1 MLTRRTFTGSVLK
14 MSAALSVPWSSFGI
28 AQERAVHSIQLSGE
42 SPIEIPPDFIGLGY
56 EMLSVATPGLLS
68 TKNHRYLELV
78 RGLGPRGV
86 MRIGGIVA
94 DYTRYVANGAPAN
107 DIKNTVITRANLD
120 EFAGFLKASGWKAI
134 WSVNFAQGTIPQA
147 VDEAQAVS
155 EALGSNL
162 LALELGNEVENYGK
176 NQPFRAANPYAYE
189 SYRAEFDA
197 WRAAIVQ
204 AVPGARFAGPDTA
217 QSLDWVER
225 MAKDADGKIQ
235 LLTTHYYRNGQRRG
249 SAQQLLTPDPRLEE
263 ALVRMRVASKQSAIP
278 WRMCEINSFSGG
290 GLPGV
295 SDTFI
300 GALWTLNTMLRL
312 AQSGCSGVNIET
324 GGNQLG
330 FVSSYSPIQD
340 DGHGVN
346 SPGVPYYG
354 MLAFAHAF
362 SGCHQMLSLKT
373 DNLGEGLWAYAFGA
387 AGKPHSIIVVNMTGL
402 DSQIS
407 VADLGVRRAS
417 VMYLTAPSMDSKSGV
432 TFGGAAVD
440 SAGHWKPKTTE
451 KLQRESFLVPR
462 MSAAVLRVDNRAGS

>member
-1 MLTRRTFTGSVLK
+1 MGRRMFTRRTFAGSVLK
-14 MSAALSVPWSSFGI
+14 MSAALTLPWARLNM
-28 AQERAVHSIQLSGE
+28 AQERIAHSIQLSDE
-42 SPIEIPPDFIGLGY
+42 SPIEIPPDFTGLGY

-68 TKNHRYLELV
+68 TNNRRYLELV
-78 RGLGPRGV
+78 RGLGLKGV

-94 DYTRYVANGAPAN
+94 DYARYAPDGIPAN
-107 DIKNTVITRANLD
+107 EIKNTVITRANLN
-120 EFAGFLKASGWKAI
+120 EFAAFLKAIGWKAI
-134 WSVNFAQGTIPQA
+134 WSVNFAQGTIQQA
-147 VDEAQAVS
+147 VEEAHAVS

-162 LALELGNEVENYGK
+162 MALELGNEVENYGK
-176 NQPFRAANPYAYE
+176 SQPFRANPYTYE
-189 SYRAEFDA
+189 AYRAEFDA

-204 AVPGARFAGPDTA
+204 AVPSTSFAGPDTA

-263 ALVRMRVASKQSAIP
+263 ALVRMRATSRQSKIP
-278 WRMCEINSFSGG
+278 WRMCEINSFSGD

-346 SPGVPYYG
+346 SSGVPYYG

-362 SGCHQMLSLKT
+362 SGCHQMLPLKS
-373 DNLGEGLWAYAFGA
+373 DNLDEGLSAYVFGA
-387 AGKPHSIIVVNMTGL
+387 EGKARSVVIVNMTAT
-402 DSQIS
+402 DVQIS
-407 VADLGVRRAS
+407 IADLGIHRAS
-417 VMYLTAPSMDSKSGV
+417 VLYMTAPAPDSKTGV
-432 TFGGAAVD
+432 TFGGAGVD
-440 SAGHWKPKTTE
+440 STGLWKPKITE
-451 KLQRESFLVPR
+451 RLQRESFLVPR
-462 MSAAVLRVDNRAGS
+462 MSAAVLRAGY